1 MEKHLPGC
9 TSSQKHQLLV
19 TVLDPQHWDF
29 LPIMGPLASPYPW
42 RCPRNGDESGPR
54 ILPCL
59 QLPAP
64 IIPEVVPG
72 PGGVQGW
79 TPPCE
84 CSSSPAPSTPSSPI
98 PTDVMASV
106 SRSLL
111 VSRILR
117 MGPMLQEHRAGTPI
131 PSARRMPW
139 SGGGCCHRVLLILL
153 ILLFLLPA
161 GWRLSGEQQQETTG
175 RDN

>member
-1 MEKHLPGC
+1 MEEHLPGC

-29 LPIMGPLASPYPW
+29 LPIMGPLASPYTP
-42 RCPRNGDESGPR
+42 GG
-54 ILPCL
+54 
-59 QLPAP
+59 A
-64 IIPEVVPG
+64 PEVGTRVGHEFFPARSCQPPSSLRWCLGQEVCRDG
-72 PGGVQGW
+72 P
-79 TPPCE
+79 PPCE
-84 CSSSPAPSTPSSPI
+84 CSSSPAPSTPASPR
-98 PTDVMASV
+98 PTGTMASV

-111 VSRILR
+111 GSGVLR
-117 MGPMLQEHRAGTPI
+117 MGPILQEHRAGTPI
-131 PSARRMPW
+131 PSARCTPW
-139 SGGGCCHRVLLILL
+139 SGGGCCHCVLL